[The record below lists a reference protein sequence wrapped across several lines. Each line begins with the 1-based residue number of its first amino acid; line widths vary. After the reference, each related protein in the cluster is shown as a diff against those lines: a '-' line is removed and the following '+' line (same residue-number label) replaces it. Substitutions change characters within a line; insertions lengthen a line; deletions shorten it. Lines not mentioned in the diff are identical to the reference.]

1 MLGYELKHL
10 YIYGY
15 QNLTNSMNNSYT
27 RAVINNEFD
36 LDLMEVD
43 PQMEV
48 GVFNVRIGTINYA
61 SIKNITLH

>member
-27 RAVINNEFD
+27 RALINNEFD

>member
-27 RAVINNEFD
+27 RAVINNVFD